1 MALTLCEETT
11 LGLWRSVI
19 KIDSS
24 DLKLWGLET
33 ALLDL
38 FFFAREES
46 ALRDNKRICQLLST
60 LIYFGLEMTRKGQ
73 SRSIPPIK

>member
-11 LGLWRSVI
+11 LDLWRSVI

-33 ALLDL
+33 ALLESFSL
-38 FFFAREES
+38 LGKSPSFAITGEFV
-46 ALRDNKRICQLLST
+46 NPCQV
-60 LIYFGLEMTRKGQ
+60 
-73 SRSIPPIK
+73 